1 MHRATTLCERSLI
14 VIKKEE
20 SVMKFVPTERS
31 LRHFKRTAC
40 AEMKMRK
47 LDNEYKMLEPY
58 LENAMNRIP
67 EERKELFYLYFES
80 CLNELDIANKLNL
93 SILDV
98 MKELDESIV
107 DVLDDAYKLFLKDK
121 DL

>member
-1 MHRATTLCERSLI
+1 MN
-14 VIKKEE
+14 
-20 SVMKFVPTERS
+20 FVPTERS

-40 AEMKMRK
+40 YEMEKRE

-67 EERKELFYLYFES
+67 EERKELFYLYFEAR
-80 CLNELDIANKLNL
+80 LNELDIANKLDL

-98 MKELDESIV
+98 MKELDELIV

-121 DL
+121 DLLIDDNIS

>member
-1 MHRATTLCERSLI
+1 MN
-14 VIKKEE
+14 
-20 SVMKFVPTERS
+20 FVPTERL

-40 AEMKMRK
+40 FEMKRRK

-58 LENAMNRIP
+58 LEKAIDQIP
-67 EERKELFYLYFES
+67 DERKELFYLYFDYR
-80 CLNELDIANKLNL
+80 LNELDIAKKLNL
-93 SILDV
+93 SIPDV

-121 DL
+121 DLSTDDNIS